1 MLNVGRLSGLRQ
13 PPAALGDSTRI
24 NLETVVERFRRT
36 RMIKK
41 SRIVGLALSLLCGT
55 PVIAGDVAA
64 PAVAPVQQVSP
75 LPDFSTLVRR
85 QGPTVVNVRVFRA
98 KSDTVTEVASRS
110 RNQPLQPP
118 RESGLGS
125 GFVVASNGVI
135 LTNRHVVAGAEKITV
150 RFADKRELPARIV
163 GVDPLTDVAVLKV
176 EAQNLPAA
184 TLGDSA
190 LLQVG
195 QWVLAIGA
203 PLGLERTATQ
213 GIISALGRALPNDSY
228 VPFIQTDVPIN
239 QGNSGGPLFDLE
251 GRVVG
256 INSQIVSS
264 SGGYMGLSFAIPINT
279 AVAVARQILEHG
291 HATHGWLGV
300 SAQEL
305 TLELAQAYGLEAPR
319 GALVSEIRPGGPADQ
334 AELKMGDIILALDEV
349 AILDSGDLPP
359 IIGASLPGSEHVL
372 TVLRDGKVE
381 HLKVRVGELGQD
393 VASSKRSSP
402 LIRIERLGVKVSD
415 LDAATLQVLAL
426 RGGVLVEEAEAGAAA
441 AAGIQ
446 TGDIV
451 LKIGRFQVDNA
462 ARLIELVAN
471 LPADKPVP
479 ILVRRLDS
487 TTFVP
492 LTLPKAE

>member
-1 MLNVGRLSGLRQ
+1 
-13 PPAALGDSTRI
+13 
-24 NLETVVERFRRT
+24 
-36 RMIKK
+36 MIKK
-41 SRIVGLALSLLCGT
+41 LQIVGLVFALAWAAGVTAVEPAS
-55 PVIAGDVAA
+55 PVVAVV
-64 PAVAPVQQVSP
+64 PAQQAFH
-75 LPDFSTLVRR
+75 LPDFSALVRR

-98 KSDTVTEVASRS
+98 KSDDVPDTSSRS
-110 RNQPLQPP
+110 KKQPLQPP
-118 RESGLGS
+118 RESGMGS
-125 GFVVASNGVI
+125 GFVVAPNGVI
-135 LTNRHVVAGAEKITV
+135 LTNTHVVAGAEKITV

-176 EAQNLPAA
+176 EAQHLATA
-184 TLGDSA
+184 TLGDSS

-213 GIISALGRALPNDSY
+213 GIVSALGRTLPNDSY

-251 GRVVG
+251 GHVVG

-279 AVAVARQILEHG
+279 AVAVAKQILEQG

-319 GALVSEIRPGGPADQ
+319 GALVSEVRPGGPADQ
-334 AELKMGDIILALDEV
+334 ADLQMGDIILALDDI
-349 AILDSGDLPP
+349 AIVDSADLPP
-359 IIGASLPGSEHVL
+359 IIGASLPGSEHML
-372 TVLRDGKVE
+372 TVLRDGKVGR
-381 HLKVRVGELGQD
+381 LKVKVGELGQD
-393 VASSKRSSP
+393 AAASKRNS
-402 LIRIERLGVKVSD
+402 LLVRIERLGLKVSD
-415 LDAATLQVLAL
+415 LDAATQQVLAL
-426 RGGVLVEEAEAGAAA
+426 RGGVLVEETEAGAAA

-446 TGDIV
+446 TGDIL

-462 ARLIELVAN
+462 ARLVELVAK
-471 LPADKPVP
+471 LPAGQPIP

-487 TTFVP
+487 ATFVP
-492 LTLPKAE
+492 LTLPKAEYSP